1 MDNLAAVLHTV
12 ELRLLQTKTVV
23 VTMVKRCC
31 AALVHSPL
39 LVYISDVAVCL
50 AVEKLCGCIGGGER
64 SVQEGGGSTV
74 LVQNH
79 SRTREGLGLGGENAC
94 KVVAH
99 ILLT

>member
-12 ELRLLQTKTVV
+12 ELRLFQTKTVV

-31 AALVHSPL
+31 ATLVHSPL
-39 LVYISDVAVCL
+39 VVYIFEVVVSL
-50 AVEKLCGCIGGGER
+50 AVEKLCGCIGGGEK
-64 SVQEGGGSTV
+64 SVQEEGGSNV

-79 SRTREGLGLGGENAC
+79 SRTREGLGLVGENVC
-94 KVVAH
+94 KVAH

>member
-12 ELRLLQTKTVV
+12 ELRLLQTKTVEA
-23 VTMVKRCC
+23 TMVKRCC

-39 LVYISDVAVCL
+39 LVYIFEVVVCL
-50 AVEKLCGCIGGGER
+50 AVEKLCGCIGGGEK
-64 SVQEGGGSTV
+64 SVQEGGGSNV

-79 SRTREGLGLGGENAC
+79 SRTRGGQGLGGENVR
-94 KVVAH
+94 KVAH